1 MPPSGHPK
9 SAESGENTTFANL
22 VLDGNL
28 LAKRTFRKEANDKAR
43 RCSAAARLTAAT
55 HTSADPQGVALRP
68 FDPPNG
74 DGRLSISGLWGR
86 RGL

>member
-28 LAKRTFRKEANDKAR
+28 LAKRTFRKEVTTKPD
-43 RCSAAARLTAAT
+43 AALLL
-55 HTSADPQGVALRP
+55 PG
-68 FDPPNG
+68 
-74 DGRLSISGLWGR
+74 
-86 RGL
+86 